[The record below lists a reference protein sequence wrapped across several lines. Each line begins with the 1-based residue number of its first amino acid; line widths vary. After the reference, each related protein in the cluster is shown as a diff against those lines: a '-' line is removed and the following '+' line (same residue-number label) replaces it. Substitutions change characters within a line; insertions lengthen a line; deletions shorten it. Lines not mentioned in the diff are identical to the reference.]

1 MKMQRIA
8 ISLTVVNLI
17 LMVFLLAQFR
27 PARAQSEQ
35 QQNIAPV
42 LRGRALEIVDSL
54 GRIRASITVQPP
66 VEVDGKRYPQTVLL
80 RLIDNRGGPLV
91 KLNAGENGSGLSLSD
106 EANGGVLIH
115 ARDSGSFFK
124 ITNKGRERVIK
135 P

>member
-27 PARAQSEQ
+27 PARAQSEP

-66 VEVDGKRYPQTVLL
+66 VEVDGKIYPQTVLL
-80 RLIDNRGGPLV
+80 RLIDTRGGPLV

>member
-27 PARAQSEQ
+27 PAHAQSEQ

-80 RLIDNRGGPLV
+80 RLIDTRGGPLV
-91 KLNAGENGSGLSLSD
+91 KLNAGESGSGLSLSD

>member
-27 PARAQSEQ
+27 PARAQTEQ

-80 RLIDNRGGPLV
+80 RLIDTRGGPLV